1 MAAATI
7 VKVILCGESGVGKS
21 AIMWRY
27 LHGATPRHHQQT
39 IGVEFGSRS
48 LSAFGRGI
56 NLMIWDTGGE
66 AVYRTLARS
75 YMRNVAVAV
84 LVFDVTNRR
93 SFEAILQ
100 SWMPEMEERG
110 TPLALV
116 LVGNKVDDDGSSS
129 SRRVVSRAEGEDLAE
144 TLGRCPECRRTLA
157 WQALVP
163 APTGPPAAAA
173 CAACCFRQSDTVAYV
188 ETSACTGR
196 GVDAVFQHCADYVG
210 RWLQEGREPGP
221 GVVVPGGTRNKKQT
235 ILHKEEDGKPSCC
248 AVA

>member
-27 LHGATPRHHQQT
+27 LQGATPRHHQQT

-100 SWMPEMEERG
+100 SWMPEMDERG
-110 TPLALV
+110 APLALV
-116 LVGNKVDDDGSSS
+116 LVGNKVDDDSSH
-129 SRRVVSRAEGEDLAE
+129 RRVVTRAEGEALAE
-144 TLGRCPECRRTLA
+144 TLRRCPECRRTLA

-173 CAACCFRQSDTVAYV
+173 CTACCSHQNTNTVAYV
-188 ETSACTGR
+188 ETSASTGR
-196 GVDAVFQHCADYVG
+196 GVDAVFQHCADFVG

-221 GVVVPGGTRNKKQT
+221 GVVVPTRNKKQT
-235 ILHKEEDGKPSCC
+235 IHKEEDGKPSCC

>member
-1 MAAATI
+1 MATI
-7 VKVILCGESGVGKS
+7 VKVILCGESDVGKS

-27 LHGATPRHHQQT
+27 LQGATPRHHQQT

-48 LSAFGRGI
+48 LPSFGRDI

-100 SWMPEMEERG
+100 SWMPEMDERG
-110 TPLALV
+110 APLAIV
-116 LVGNKVDDDGSSS
+116 LVGNKVDNGSST
-129 SRRVVSRAEGEDLAE
+129 RVVTRAEGEALAE
-144 TLGRCPECRRTLA
+144 TLGRCAECRRVLA

-163 APTGPPAAAA
+163 TPTAPPAAAA
-173 CAACCFRQSDTVAYV
+173 CTACARQNNTVVYV
-188 ETSACTGR
+188 ETSAATGR
-196 GVDAVFQHCADYVG
+196 GVDTVFQRCADFVG
-210 RWLQEGREPGP
+210 RWLQEGHEPGP
-221 GVVVPGGTRNKKQT
+221 GVVVPGTHKKR
-235 ILHKEEDGKPSCC
+235 HEEMHNEEDSKPSCC
-248 AVA
+248 TMA